1 MGACSTTTVAMQKMG
16 CKTSGG
22 RLFCNDRNGAETVK
36 HPGVSALRR
45 PKQSGDLGPMGA
57 CHATT
62 EAMRKMGRVRSGGP
76 HATSRPS
83 RRRDLEP
90 WVQGSLRLWTTRQG
104 PNALLGPCL
113 IVQCGRWD
121 LNPHDCNNHKILSL
135 ARLPVPTLPHIFD
148 FLSLVSR
155 DFDIISNQTKY
166 VNT

>member
-1 MGACSTTTVAMQKMG
+1 MSSPSDLICNFERNPYSLAYPILTRKMECRG
-16 CKTSGG
+16 ETLNHGRLLYHDRSHAEDGLQDVRGTSVLQRPKRSGDRKTSGG
-22 RLFCNDRNGAETVK
+22 VC
-36 HPGVSALRR
+36 SAPTEAKRR
-45 PKQSGDLGPMGA
+45 PWTHGRLPRNNRSHAEDGA
-57 CHATT
+57 S
-62 EAMRKMGRVRSGGP
+62 EVRG
-76 HATSRPS
+76 T
-83 RRRDLEP
+83 
-90 WVQGSLRLWTTRQG
+90 
-104 PNALLGPCL
+104 L